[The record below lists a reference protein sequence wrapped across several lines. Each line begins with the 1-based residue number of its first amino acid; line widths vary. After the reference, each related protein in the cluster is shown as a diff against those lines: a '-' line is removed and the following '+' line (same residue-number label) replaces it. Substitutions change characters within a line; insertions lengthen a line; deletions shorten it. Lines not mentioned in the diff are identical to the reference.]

1 MVLSCERV
9 CGRARTML
17 RRVVEARTKKSGRL
31 SFSDSA
37 LRHSRRRW
45 SRACCS
51 GVRDSVGSGVVRAR
65 ASARVELAEVPL
77 DATVE
82 EDLAK
87 CGGPF
92 GKLRAGFSTSA
103 AKSAA
108 FGRDDGSFP

>member
-1 MVLSCERV
+1 MAGPNFSIFSWFRPGMALSCERL
-9 CGRARTML
+9 CGWARTML

-87 CGGPF
+87 CGG
-92 GKLRAGFSTSA
+92 
-103 AKSAA
+103 
-108 FGRDDGSFP
+108 